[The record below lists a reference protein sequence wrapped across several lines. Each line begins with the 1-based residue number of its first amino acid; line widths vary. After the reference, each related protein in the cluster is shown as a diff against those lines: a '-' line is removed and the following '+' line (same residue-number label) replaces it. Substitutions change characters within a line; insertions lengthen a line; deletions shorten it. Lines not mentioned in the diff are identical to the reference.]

1 MTMLVIDCFRFF
13 FRHMTAGSNF
23 FDQILRVIYTTV
35 L

>member
-1 MTMLVIDCFRFF
+1 MVMLIIDCFRIF

-23 FDQILRVIYTTV
+23 FDQILHVIYTTV